1 MSDELDPSAL
11 DDFKNDL
18 EQLVADLQEAFD
30 SGESRYYYDEQQ
42 EVLFVEL
49 SGLQDLSE
57 DEIETTAEP
66 VLNAYDLDLD
76 EIYILP
82 LN

>member
-1 MSDELDPSAL
+1 MSELDPSAL
-11 DDFKNDL
+11 DDFKNDM
-18 EQLVADLQEAFD
+18 EQLVAELQEAFE
-30 SGESRYYYDEQQ
+30 SKESRYYYDDQQ

-49 SGLQDLSE
+49 SGLEQYSE
-57 DEIETTAEP
+57 EEIESTAEP

-82 LN
+82 LGT